1 MKERPI
7 IFSAPM
13 IRAML
18 EGRKTTTRR
27 TVKPAKCRDS
37 GCELAPCEIAGEVNG
52 YNPDY
57 RYSPYGKPGDR
68 LWVRET
74 FITGYELD
82 DDELRVGDE
91 RVWYRAD
98 GEIDS
103 WLDEDGYMGDPK
115 WRSSIYM
122 PRTLSRITLEVTA
135 VRIERLQ
142 DISEEDALAEGI
154 KPPITENGNALIN
167 ISEKHSAASFL
178 NAANIDVFA
187 HGPRAKATFDRSN
200 WVVAHYAALWE
211 SIHGADS
218 WDANPWVWVIEFK
231 RVTES

>member
-1 MKERPI
+1 MKQRPI

-13 IRAML
+13 VRAIL
-18 EGRKTTTRR
+18 EGRKTMTRR
-27 TVKPAKCRDS
+27 TVRPAKCRDT

-57 RYSPYGKPGDR
+57 RYNPYGKPGDR

-91 RVWYRAD
+91 RAWYRAD

-103 WLDEDGYMGDPK
+103 WLDEDGYMGDHK
-115 WRSSIYM
+115 WRPSIFM
-122 PRTLSRITLEVTA
+122 PRKLSRITLEVTA

-142 DISEEDALAEGI
+142 DISEEDARAEGA
-154 KPPITENGNALIN
+154 KCACR
-167 ISEKHSAASFL
+167 ASGREVLFPDQSQHIGSWKL
-178 NAANIDVFA
+178 HFQEI
-187 HGPRAKATFDRSN
+187 
-200 WVVAHYAALWE
+200 WE
-211 SIHGADS
+211 SIHGPGS
-218 WDANPWVWVIEFK
+218 WDANPWVWCVSFQRIK
-231 RVTES
+231 